1 MKIWKNIFDSSG
13 RNVTILFSAVVVFMS
28 QLIFIIICL
37 DIIKDKNETEREGA
51 TTTEMA
57 KEEGVFE
64 TVVSRHVEARMK
76 PFDPNTVDSVTLAD
90 MGIDKRRIRSLLGY
104 RRKQGVIRKNEDLAR
119 LYFWTEEDVERL
131 GKYIVIGKEYRKK
144 EGRKWEK
151 PQREVRTA
159 KEKEHQTWTRKTEK
173 FSNVTL
179 IDVNTADSAT
189 LCKIP
194 GIGKTISRIIIR
206 RRERLGGFHSKE
218 QLLECKYFDEA
229 FLKWLYIDSL
239 AEMRK
244 IEINKATYGKIIAHP
259 YISREQTKALMEYR
273 RLYGRIEDADV
284 LRHTDIFKEDELKNL
299 LPYISFK

>member
-13 RNVTILFSAVVVFMS
+13 RNVVILFSAVAVFLS

-37 DIIKDKNETEREGA
+37 DIIKDKDYAEQKTATETVE
-51 TTTEMA
+51 
-57 KEEGVFE
+57 EEGTFE
-64 TVVSRHVEARMK
+64 MVVRKHIEAQMK
-76 PFDPNTVDSVTLAD
+76 PFDPNTVDSTTLAD

-104 RRKQGVIRKNEDLAR
+104 RRKQGKIRKAEDLAR
-119 LYFWTEEDVERL
+119 LYNWTEEDVQRL
-131 GKYIVIGKEYRKK
+131 RKFIVIGEEYRK
-144 EGRKWEK
+144 RDARRWEES
-151 PQREVRTA
+151 RNVERTA
-159 KEKEHQTWTRKTEK
+159 RVQDHQDRTFKSEK
-173 FSNVTL
+173 FSNVTP

-206 RRERLGGFHSKE
+206 RRELLGGFHSKE
-218 QLLECKYFDEA
+218 QLFECKYFDEA

-244 IEINKATYGKIIAHP
+244 IEINKATFGELAGHP
-259 YISREQTKALMEYR
+259 YISKEQTKALLDYR
-273 RLYGRIEDADV
+273 RLYGRIEDADI
-284 LRHTDIFKEDELKNL
+284 LKHTGIFKEEELKKL